1 MSPAIMLNG
10 PKTFY
15 SKKTPPSS
23 SELMC
28 EDSTPELT
36 WPKPSPRKLTS
47 KDLQNVYP
55 HTLIM
60 ALKSGLL
67 AESAWALNTLN
78 KMLKND
84 RTMTFCQLASLPS
97 LLGILV
103 EYWKDDKEYRAKLRE
118 GKDEERGFKVVTGA
132 DLDEVSDERKVM
144 LDTPVKTVIFKKDNL
159 RWGECKESDGG
170 FIVRYGDGNAVE
182 NPRELRLNMNIG
194 EDIDMMMRRKA
205 SLVSMIMRN
214 LSFVSGNEEFMGRDV
229 EFLAMCGEVL
239 TIKEMS
245 MEREDEEELEN
256 VMTTLSNIALH
267 TDLSKQ
273 PSQIVWDILTGLLYW
288 LVSDQVAYTNI
299 FPLPLTVQKIALEI
313 LSKLCFNQSNVSLLL
328 ATPKKTLNKLC
339 RILASNLIDQ
349 DWLVKELSISIIYY
363 IVSCS
368 STWSI
373 TIAKTTHIIPLLI
386 SFVEQAEMKAKYH
399 GLAAIRANP
408 SIMGTNLATLRRAAS
423 ILSMLAQQDT
433 SSNLFMVEE
442 ERLVSLAMS
451 KLLDQEVAKSICE
464 VMFLSSRVY
473 ESGRKAWMDI

>member
-1 MSPAIMLNG
+1 MSPAIMPNAA

-15 SKKTPPSS
+15 SKRTPPPS

-36 WPKPSPRKLTS
+36 WPKPSPRKILTS
-47 KDLQNVYP
+47 KDMLNVYP
-55 HTLIM
+55 HTLVM

-67 AESAWALNTLN
+67 TESAWALNTLN
-78 KMLKND
+78 KILKDD

-118 GKDEERGFKVVTGA
+118 GKDEESGFKVGTGA
-132 DLDEVSDERKVM
+132 DSDEVSDEKKVM
-144 LDTPVKTVIFKKDNL
+144 LHTHVKTVIFKKDI
-159 RWGECKESDGG
+159 RWGECEESDGG

-182 NPRELRLNMNIG
+182 DPGEQMLNMNI
-194 EDIDMMMRRKA
+194 EEEMMRRKA

-273 PSQIVWDILTGLLYW
+273 PSQIVWDILTGLMYC

-328 ATPKKTLNKLC
+328 ATPKETLNKLC
-339 RILASNLIDQ
+339 QILASNLIDQ
-349 DWLVKELSISIIYY
+349 DWVVKELSISIIYY
-363 IVSCS
+363 IVSSS

-373 TIAKTTHIIPLLI
+373 TIAKTTNTIPLLI

-408 SIMGTNLATLRRAAS
+408 SIMGTNLATLRRAAT

-433 SSNLFMVEE
+433 SSYLFMVEE
-442 ERLVSLAMS
+442 GRLVSLAMS
-451 KLLDQEVAKSICE
+451 KLLDKEVAKSICE

-473 ESGRKAWMDI
+473 ETGRKGWMDI